1 MEPLC
6 MCVMLNKVSGLLY
19 LLCQIKLMKSLPAS
33 QIITKMNPATRQLIS
48 KAFGFNGGL
57 GSELYEK
64 TVGSLMFAG
73 SVAGA
78 YLGYNYD
85 REHGDEWY
93 SKATIGGACGA
104 LTSGILVYS
113 IPHMH
118 PVTIPVCV
126 AGVLV
131 ANRIK
136 RV

>member
-1 MEPLC
+1 
-6 MCVMLNKVSGLLY
+6 
-19 LLCQIKLMKSLPAS
+19 MKSLPAS

-93 SKATIGGACGA
+93 SKATIGGACGVLA
-104 LTSGILVYS
+104 STMLCSA
-113 IPHMH
+113 IPYMH
-118 PVTIPVCV
+118 PATVPICV

-131 ANRIK
+131 ANRFK

>member
-1 MEPLC
+1 
-6 MCVMLNKVSGLLY
+6 
-19 LLCQIKLMKSLPAS
+19 
-33 QIITKMNPATRQLIS
+33 MNPATRQLIS

-64 TVGSLMFAG
+64 TGRSLMFAG

-85 REHGDEWY
+85 RDHGEPLPLGI
-93 SKATIGGACGA
+93 TRGLLGGACGV
-104 LTSGILVYS
+104 LVS
-113 IPHMH
+113 TMLCSAIPYMH
-118 PVTIPVCV
+118 PATVPICV

>member
-1 MEPLC
+1 
-6 MCVMLNKVSGLLY
+6 MLNKVDEGRADESS
-19 LLCQIKLMKSLPAS
+19 IS
-33 QIITKMNPATRQLIS
+33 TKMNPATRQLIS

-64 TVGSLMFAG
+64 TGRSLIFTGA
-73 SVAGA
+73 VAGT

-85 REHGDEWY
+85 ELNRDPYECTQLNIMRGY
-93 SKATIGGACGA
+93 VGGACGA

-113 IPHMH
+113 IPRML

-136 RV
+136 RSYNQGDRKY

>member
-1 MEPLC
+1 
-6 MCVMLNKVSGLLY
+6 
-19 LLCQIKLMKSLPAS
+19 MKSLPAS

-64 TVGSLMFAG
+64 TGRSLMFAG

-85 REHGDEWY
+85 Y
-93 SKATIGGACGA
+93 SPEFIDLQVTRGYIGGACGA

-113 IPHMH
+113 IPRML
-118 PVTIPVCV
+118 PVTIPICV

-136 RV
+136 RSYNQGDRKY